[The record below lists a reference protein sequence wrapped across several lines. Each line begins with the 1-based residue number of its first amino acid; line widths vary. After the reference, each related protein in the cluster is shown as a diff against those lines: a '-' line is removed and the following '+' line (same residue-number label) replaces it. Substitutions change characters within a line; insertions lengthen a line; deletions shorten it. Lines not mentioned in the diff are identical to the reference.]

1 MISPIAGK
9 LIRKRR
15 ATRAPITSEEAARV
29 PHPKAA
35 AISGSSPKRGTLA
48 QATRLLE
55 ISVAVAST
63 SLSHASGPDWSPF
76 EPPKAPDGAPS
87 VLYIV
92 LDNVGLSVLMRE

>member
-15 ATRAPITSEEAARV
+15 ATRAPIRSEEAARV

-35 AISGSSPKRGTLA
+35 AISGSSLKRGTLA
-48 QATRLLE
+48 QPTRLL
-55 ISVAVAST
+55 VAVAST